1 MRPRL
6 VMVLAATLAC
16 TLCRA
21 EVTEAERKKA
31 EGACAACH
39 GPAGAKPTMPG
50 APKLA
55 GQQYEYLVQTLG
67 ALRSG
72 ARESPIMGAM
82 AKPLSDADIRAMA
95 RYYSELPGLQT
106 KY

>member
-1 MRPRL
+1 MSPRL
-6 VMVLAATLAC
+6 VVVLAATLAC
-16 TLCRA
+16 TLSRA
-21 EVTEAERKKA
+21 EVTEAERNKA

-55 GQQYEYLVQTLG
+55 GQQYEYLVQTLE

>member
-1 MRPRL
+1 VSPRL

-16 TLCRA
+16 TWSRG
-21 EVTEAERKKA
+21 EVTDAERKKA
-31 EGACAACH
+31 EGACAGCH
-39 GPAGAKPTMPG
+39 GAAGAKPTMPG
-50 APKLA
+50 APRLA
-55 GQQYEYLVQTLG
+55 GQQYEYLVQTLE

-72 ARESPIMGAM
+72 TRESPIMGAM
-82 AKPLSDADIRAMA
+82 AKPLTDADIRAMA

>member
-1 MRPRL
+1 MSPRL
-6 VMVLAATLAC
+6 VLALAATLAC
-16 TLCRA
+16 TFSHG
-21 EVTEAERKKA
+21 EVTDADRKKA

-55 GQQYEYLVQTLG
+55 GQQYEYLVQTLE
-67 ALRSG
+67 AFRSG
-72 ARESPIMGAM
+72 SRQSAIMGAM
-82 AKPLSDADIRAMA
+82 AKPLTDADIRAMA

>member
-1 MRPRL
+1 MSPRL
-6 VMVLAATLAC
+6 VMAFAATLAC
-16 TLCRA
+16 TLCHG

-39 GPAGAKPTMPG
+39 GAGGAKPTMPG

-55 GQQYEYLVQTLG
+55 GQQYEYLVQTLE

-82 AKPLSDADIRAMA
+82 AKPLTDADIRSMA
-95 RYYSELPGLQT
+95 RYYSELPGLRT

>member
-1 MRPRL
+1 MKRRCFAI
-6 VMVLAATLAC
+6 LAASLAC
-16 TLCRA
+16 TLSHG
-21 EVTEAERKKA
+21 EVTDADRKKA

-55 GQQYEYLVQTLG
+55 GQQYEYLVQTLE
-67 ALRSG
+67 AFRSG
-72 ARESPIMGAM
+72 SRESPIMGAM
-82 AKPLSDADIRAMA
+82 AKPLTDADIRSMA